1 MRNATVIILTVVGIS
16 VALWAL
22 PAFSAEGGFT
32 VSRLVVGTG
41 VQDREPVGVA
51 ETFTASDDKVYCFLE
66 ATDIEEDTSVSFV
79 WFHEESETA
88 RVEVPLGKSPRW
100 RTYSSKLLGG
110 QTGQWKIELQDPSG
124 NILNSVSFE
133 VN

>member
-1 MRNATVIILTVVGIS
+1 MRNALVIILTVVGVS

-22 PAFSAEGGFT
+22 PAFSEEGGFT

-41 VQDREPVGVA
+41 VVNREPVGVA
-51 ETFTASDDKVYCFLE
+51 ETFSASDDKVYCFLE
-66 ATDIEEDTSVSFV
+66 ALDITEDTSVSFV
-79 WFHEESETA
+79 WFHEDSETA
-88 RVEVPLGKSPRW
+88 RVEVPLGQSPRW

-110 QTGQWKIELQDPSG
+110 RTGQWKVELQDTAG